1 MPKNSKQPLIAS
13 GAKELHGHTA
23 YELEMTW
30 RLRWFFARILALGYV
45 ASTCTG
51 ILGFIFTHNPS
62 YLALA
67 PAPFVLLPA
76 MRYLVP
82 MDERRYHIELCKIE
96 VKAEEKHKRLE
107 TRQNLKTSSA
117 SQPPNGNGNGEKR
130 RAERRF

>member
-1 MPKNSKQPLIAS
+1 MPKNSKQPLVAS
-13 GAKELHGHTA
+13 GAKELPGHTA
-23 YELEMTW
+23 YELAMTW
-30 RLRWFFARILALGYV
+30 RLRWFFAGILALGYV

-51 ILGFIFTHNPS
+51 ILGLILTHNPS

-67 PAPFVLLPA
+67 SAPLALLPA

-96 VKAEEKHKRLE
+96 VKAEEKQKRLE

-117 SQPPNGNGNGEKR
+117 SQPPNGNGIGEKG

>member
-67 PAPFVLLPA
+67 SAPFVLLPA
-76 MRYLVP
+76 IRYLVP
-82 MDERRYHIELCKIE
+82 MDERRYQIELCKIE
-96 VKAEEKHKRLE
+96 VKAEEKQRRLE

-117 SQPPNGNGNGEKR
+117 SQPPNGNGIGEKR